1 MANKFDV
8 FAKAAAKMAD
18 DKFTIQFSSLT
29 RLNDDEVE
37 AIIKDSGI
45 SKAELA
51 KVLAEVKD
59 ATNKNIA
66 KTDAINKIN
75 GSIYAMVGI
84 AAKFCKQSK

>member
-1 MANKFDV
+1 MAYKFDV

-29 RLNDDEVE
+29 SLNDDEVE

-45 SKAELA
+45 SKADLA

-59 ATNKNIA
+59 ATNNNQA
-66 KTDAINKIN
+66 KAAAINKIN
-75 GSIYAMVGI
+75 GGISALVGI
-84 AAKFCKQSK
+84 AAKFL